1 MRIARA
7 AAAALSL
14 RTNSQLPCVVAL
26 ALVTALSA
34 SAAAVAAPSCPT
46 IGDESAK
53 PDSGRR
59 AVAGP
64 AVPARSRRSAWARH
78 FCAGSLSDRGPKHM
92 DDTGARPETSYQR
105 RPLLPFLR
113 GDRGFGGGSS
123 VKKN

>member
-7 AAAALSL
+7 TAAAPSL
-14 RTNSQLPCVVAL
+14 RTNSRLPCVVAL
-26 ALVTALSA
+26 ALVTTLSA

-64 AVPARSRRSAWARH
+64 AVGRDPAAARGRGISARVRCPTGGPNTWTTLVPDPKPRI
-78 FCAGSLSDRGPKHM
+78 RGVLCCH
-92 DDTGARPETSYQR
+92 S
-105 RPLLPFLR
+105 
-113 GDRGFGGGSS
+113 
-123 VKKN
+123 